1 MVRLSGISS
10 RPLNGSWKTDGKM
23 YVGGP
28 NSSTYRKVKGV
39 AGRSP
44 KIGDKY
50 CTGGTTKGE
59 LCGWKVTDPKTNIKY
74 RDGQMARNITLGRKG
89 GTCTAPGDSGGPIYT
104 ISGGKV
110 VAKGIHSGGGKW
122 SDGACLEVFTDIRL
136 AEKALPGIVKK
147 G

>member
-1 MVRLSGISS
+1 M
-10 RPLNGSWKTDGKM
+10 PHYGST
-23 YVGGP
+23 
-28 NSSTYRKVKGV
+28 
-39 AGRSP
+39 

-59 LCGWKVTDPKTNIKY
+59 ICGWKVVDPKTNIKY
-74 RDGQMARNITLGRKG
+74 RDGQMARNITLGKKG

-122 SDGACLEVFTDIRL
+122 SDGDCLEVFTDIRL

>member
-1 MVRLSGISS
+1 VSYYSGD
-10 RPLNGSWKTDGKM
+10 LALVKMNGSWKTAGKM

-28 NSSTYRKVKGV
+28 NSSTSRKVKGV

-44 KIGDKY
+44 KRGDKY
-50 CTGGTTKGE
+50 CTGGTTRGE
-59 LCGWKVTDPKTNIKY
+59 LCGWKVTDTKVNIRY
-74 RDGQMARNITLGRKG
+74 VDGQLARNVTLGSKG

-110 VAKGIHSGGGKW
+110 VAKGIHSGGGRNG
-122 SDGACLEVFTDIRL
+122 DCIEVFTDIRL
-136 AEKALPGIVKK
+136 AERALPGIVKK